1 MIKFKEQVKLQ
12 QISEDAWIVN
22 DDTKRVG
29 ILHKTIQD
37 KFTYVDKTET
47 ILYDSE
53 AEVKEAFQNKFL
65 FRNTNKLD
73 INQPATF
80 YIKGYEVDYPNP
92 VPVDPSH
99 KDYMEEIP
107 LFAKTENSDVYY
119 AAGWYAINFEKGW
132 KHGNCPKLSTLIT
145 YGYEGPFKTKIELKQ
160 RLKVLNKIKRQASK
174 VHAK

>member
-80 YIKGYEVDYPNP
+80 YIKGYEVDYP
-92 VPVDPSH
+92 
-99 KDYMEEIP
+99 
-107 LFAKTENSDVYY
+107 T
-119 AAGWYAINFEKGW
+119 
-132 KHGNCPKLSTLIT
+132 GN
-145 YGYEGPFKTKIELKQ
+145 Q
-160 RLKVLNKIKRQASK
+160 
-174 VHAK
+174 

>member
-53 AEVKEAFQNKFL
+53 ADVKEAFQNKFL

-132 KHGNCPKLSTLIT
+132 KHGN
-145 YGYEGPFKTKIELKQ
+145 GPFKTKIELKQ

>member
-53 AEVKEAFQNKFL
+53 AEV
-65 FRNTNKLD
+65 
-73 INQPATF
+73 
-80 YIKGYEVDYPNP
+80 
-92 VPVDPSH
+92 
-99 KDYMEEIP
+99 
-107 LFAKTENSDVYY
+107 
-119 AAGWYAINFEKGW
+119 
-132 KHGNCPKLSTLIT
+132 
-145 YGYEGPFKTKIELKQ
+145 
-160 RLKVLNKIKRQASK
+160 
-174 VHAK
+174 

>member
-92 VPVDPSH
+92 VPVDPRH
-99 KDYMEEIP
+99 KDNIDEIP
-107 LFAKTENSDVYY
+107 MFAKTENSDVYY

-145 YGYEGPFKTKIELKQ
+145 YGYEGPFKTKLELKQ